1 MRNVSTALLSAVVG
15 LCSIPVAS
23 IAAPVFSFNAITAPS
38 DISNVGTVVQAVNV
52 GEESVPTITVN
63 GITFT
68 SNASHSLFAASGA
81 YNIFDAGDPGTLFFT
96 PGDASLQQLTNSL
109 GWGDPLV
116 PGTYAGTWIEKTL
129 TVTAGENY
137 KLQIIL
143 ADKRDYHH
151 VMNLTVE
158 GASSSYY
165 DIGGLGTVVAGNIT
179 ADFTATAGTV
189 TFRLTQGAGSGP
201 TYATPALGAYVL
213 SQVPEPTSLGIIA
226 LSGLGLMARRRKA

>member
-81 YNIFDAGDPGTLFFT
+81 YNIFDAGDPGTLFL
-96 PGDASLQQLTNSL
+96 ALQETEWVN
-109 GWGDPLV
+109 W
-116 PGTYAGTWIEKTL
+116 
-129 TVTAGENY
+129 
-137 KLQIIL
+137 
-143 ADKRDYHH
+143 
-151 VMNLTVE
+151 
-158 GASSSYY
+158 
-165 DIGGLGTVVAGNIT
+165 
-179 ADFTATAGTV
+179 
-189 TFRLTQGAGSGP
+189 
-201 TYATPALGAYVL
+201 
-213 SQVPEPTSLGIIA
+213 
-226 LSGLGLMARRRKA
+226 